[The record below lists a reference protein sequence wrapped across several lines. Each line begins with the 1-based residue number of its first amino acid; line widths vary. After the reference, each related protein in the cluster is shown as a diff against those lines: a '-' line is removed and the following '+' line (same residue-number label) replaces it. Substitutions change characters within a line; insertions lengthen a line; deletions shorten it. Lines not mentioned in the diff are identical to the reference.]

1 MEQQWVRSSVAA
13 MMARQ
18 PTEAEAA
25 LIRPYA
31 ALDLKQAFAR
41 LPARRGARPG
51 RATPS
56 IIPSSRS
63 APNIW
68 PRTRVARRSAPS
80 TSAWPASIGSAPK
93 TPRPRHAPP
102 STDA

>member
-41 LPARRGARPG
+41 LPARRGARP
-51 RATPS
+51 
-56 IIPSSRS
+56 
-63 APNIW
+63 
-68 PRTRVARRSAPS
+68 
-80 TSAWPASIGSAPK
+80 
-93 TPRPRHAPP
+93 
-102 STDA
+102 